1 MWLWSKGLGRLV
13 LPMDFGQAEVGVEG
27 EQLVIKGWVIAPKI
41 YWDYTLALAEKD
53 LLDSTALLADRRV
66 LSYLAR
72 TAGPGFLGLLL
83 RRSLAFGFAY
93 AGARLRR
100 LLRGR
105 GGGSDRHALL
115 V

>member
-13 LPMDFGQAEVGVEG
+13 LPMDFEKAQVGVEG

-41 YWDYTLALAEKD
+41 YWDYTLALGEKD

-66 LSYLAR
+66 LSYLAQ
-72 TAGPGFLGLLL
+72 TAGLGFLGLLL

-93 AGARLRR
+93 AGARLRQ
-100 LLRGR
+100 LL
-105 GGGSDRHALL
+105 GSRRSG
-115 V
+115 